1 MKKKR
6 ICFLSALLAI
16 CLLLGMAGCKP
27 ENSASQGNGET
38 KPSGTSSGTAER
50 KEPITLTYAS
60 WEEEELNQFLIQKFE
75 SKYEHIT
82 VNLVSLDQNSW
93 EQGLFN
99 LATTG
104 DLPDAYWTFDLAS
117 AAVNGWTRDI
127 TSIYDNDAYTKK
139 INDDM
144 KSAGLYDGVRYGVAT
159 RQFPFVVFLNKTLFE
174 QANVPLP
181 SYNWTMDDMYKA
193 AKALTVPRQNIYGL
207 SDPIDYFRVFYP
219 VANSENLLNF
229 GFDPK
234 TQTFDMKLYAEGQ
247 ALAKKYNSEG
257 ITAHLTAEQ
266 KEAAYGKSDIW
277 MPETGKLG
285 MQLDWFWTSN
295 YMKSDVFTNQG
306 MEWLIY
312 PLPAGTTNRLLTTVD
327 FAAVSATTEHPEEAY
342 ELLKFM
348 TFGGDGWKAKLEWYS
363 FKHKIPTQ
371 LPIANDDE
379 VWNLI
384 KELTPGEDYAALY
397 KALEN
402 AAPDIQKCI
411 PGYGAWWNW
420 TFEQDIWGRLER
432 DEAKMEDLAPQMAA
446 RFKQFYDEAMARIKS
461 KS

>member
-219 VANSENLLNF
+219 VAN
-229 GFDPK
+229 DK
-234 TQTFDMKLYAEGQ
+234 
-247 ALAKKYNSEG
+247 
-257 ITAHLTAEQ
+257 
-266 KEAAYGKSDIW
+266 
-277 MPETGKLG
+277 
-285 MQLDWFWTSN
+285 
-295 YMKSDVFTNQG
+295 
-306 MEWLIY
+306 
-312 PLPAGTTNRLLTTVD
+312 PLPRSTT
-327 FAAVSATTEHPEEAY
+327 A
-342 ELLKFM
+342 
-348 TFGGDGWKAKLEWYS
+348 
-363 FKHKIPTQ
+363 
-371 LPIANDDE
+371 
-379 VWNLI
+379 
-384 KELTPGEDYAALY
+384 
-397 KALEN
+397 KAL
-402 AAPDIQKCI
+402 PHI
-411 PGYGAWWNW
+411 
-420 TFEQDIWGRLER
+420 
-432 DEAKMEDLAPQMAA
+432 
-446 RFKQFYDEAMARIKS
+446 
-461 KS
+461 